1 MGETTRGSGST
12 IDFSNVSS
20 EKIRFT
26 FGHRWNGG
34 IRARVREA
42 WKESDM
48 CHGISNDD
56 WTIFFFRS
64 LFLYN
69 KYKN

>member
-26 FGHRWNGG
+26 FDHRSSGT
-34 IRARVREA
+34 RMTEQRFER
-42 WKESDM
+42 KESGM
-48 CHGISNDD
+48 CHGILN
-56 WTIFFFRS
+56 
-64 LFLYN
+64 
-69 KYKN
+69 